1 MAADLPET
9 RTGWFVGV
17 ESPHMVKAK
26 GVVVARRE
34 IGPESVEIPREV
46 EEEDSTEISVER
58 KDEVEKG
65 ETLRKRLLELR
76 EDCPR
81 QTNREEEGFL
91 L

>member
-1 MAADLPET
+1 
-9 RTGWFVGV
+9 
-17 ESPHMVKAK
+17 MVKARD
-26 GVVVARRE
+26 GVVVVKRE

-46 EEEDSTEISVER
+46 EEEDSTEVSVER